1 MSSLLLVDSDR
12 NFREALAIA
21 LRLEGCRVA
30 ATEDAV
36 FGRLALSAGR
46 FDLCVVDLNV
56 TEAERLLD
64 EASDGRVAVLLTGPH
79 EDLLSKAAR
88 RHPRARV
95 LPKPF
100 QAAELLAQ
108 LEALAGAGRAAP
120 RP

>member
-1 MSSLLLVDSDR
+1 MRSFLLIDGDR

-46 FDLCVVDLNV
+46 YDLCVVDLNV
-56 TEAERLLD
+56 TGSERLLD
-64 EASDGRVAVLLTGPH
+64 EASAGQVAVLLTGPH
-79 EDLLSKAAR
+79 EDLLQKAAR
-88 RHPRARV
+88 RHPRVR
-95 LPKPF
+95 LLRKPF

-108 LEALAGAGRAAP
+108 LGALAPAVRLAT
-120 RP
+120 

>member
-1 MSSLLLVDSDR
+1 MSSLLLIDGDR

-46 FDLCVVDLNV
+46 YDVCVVDLNV
-56 TEAERLLD
+56 SEAERLLD
-64 EASDGRVAVLLTGPH
+64 EASSGHVRVLLTGPH
-79 EDLLSKAAR
+79 EDLLAKAAH
-88 RHPRARV
+88 RHPRVRV

-100 QAAELLAQ
+100 QAAELLAH
-108 LEALAGAGRAAP
+108 LEALAGAAHAA
-120 RP
+120 R